1 MDIDSS
7 ILEMRKQPHLS
18 ASSIKSY
25 LDCGLYYKFSRIDKL
40 ERTHT
45 SDNLLFGSTIH
56 RVLAD
61 YNQDKIIGNN
71 MRLEDLTQ
79 LFSQYWKEAV
89 DNTDNLLYSKGK
101 SFESLLEQGKKLIKT
116 YMSEAPRD
124 QYEIM
129 AVKEPFA
136 FTIDGIDM
144 PIIGVMDIVERD
156 ENDTVIISDYKTV
169 GTSTTIN
176 EVDSNFQLTVYYMAA
191 KLNGYADRE
200 IVLKLDCLVK
210 TKEPRFEQVYT
221 SRNKDDEKRA
231 VKKIKEVYNG
241 IQKGVFIPN
250 ADGTWKCGTCEY
262 KVYCDD
268 WFKN

>member
-1 MDIDSS
+1 MDIDSH
-7 ILEMRKQPHLS
+7 ILEMRNKPHLS
-18 ASSIKSY
+18 ASSIKAY
-25 LDCGLYYKFSRIDKL
+25 LDCGLYYKFSRMDKL
-40 ERTHT
+40 KKTHT

-56 RVLAD
+56 KVLAD
-61 YNQDKIIGNN
+61 YNQEKIIGNN
-71 MRLEDLTQ
+71 MSLEDLTQ

-89 DNTDNLLYSKGK
+89 DNTENILYSKGK
-101 SFESLLEQGKKLIKT
+101 SFESLLEQGKELIKT
-116 YMSEAPRD
+116 YMSQAPRD

-129 AVKEPFA
+129 AVEEPFA
-136 FTIDGIDM
+136 FTIDGM
-144 PIIGVMDIVERD
+144 ELPIIGVMDIVERD

-210 TKEPRFEQVYT
+210 TKTPRFEQVYT
-221 SRNKDDEKRA
+221 SRNRDDEHRA

-250 ADGTWKCGTCEY
+250 ADGSWKCSGCEY
-262 KVYCDD
+262 KLYCDE
-268 WFKN
+268 WFKS

>member
-56 RVLAD
+56 KVLAD
-61 YNQDKIIGNN
+61 YNQEKVIGNY
-71 MRLEDLTQ
+71 MGLEDLTE

-89 DNTDNLLYSKGK
+89 DNTDNILYSKGK
-101 SFESLLEQGKKLIKT
+101 SFESLLEQGKELIKT
-116 YMSEAPRD
+116 YMSQAPRD
-124 QYEIM
+124 QYEVI
-129 AVKEPFA
+129 AVEEPFA
-136 FTIDGIDM
+136 FTIDGM
-144 PIIGVMDIVERD
+144 ELPIIGVMDVVERD

-176 EVDSNFQLTVYYMAA
+176 EVHSNFQLTVYSIAA
-191 KLNGYADRE
+191 RMNGYADRE

-210 TKEPRFEQVYT
+210 TKTPRFEQVYT
-221 SRNKDDEKRA
+221 SRNRDDEHRA

-250 ADGTWKCGTCEY
+250 ADGSWKCNTCEY

>member
-1 MDIDSS
+1 MDIDTE

-18 ASSIKSY
+18 SSSIKAY

-40 ERTHT
+40 ARTHT
-45 SDNLLFGSTIH
+45 SDNLIFGSTIH
-56 RVLAD
+56 KVLAD
-61 YNQDKIIGNN
+61 YNQEKLIGNH
-71 MRLEDLTQ
+71 MGLEDLTE
-79 LFSQYWKEAV
+79 LFRKYWTEAV
-89 DNTDNLLYSKGK
+89 ESTDNIKYSKGK
-101 SFESLLEQGKKLIKT
+101 SFESLLNQGKELLRT
-116 YMSEAPRD
+116 YMSQAPRD
-124 QYEIM
+124 QYEVLAIE
-129 AVKEPFA
+129 EPFH
-136 FTIDGIDM
+136 FTVDGIDM

-156 ENDTVIISDYKTV
+156 ENNTVIISDYKTV

-191 KLNGYADRE
+191 KRNGYANRE

-210 TKEPRFEQVYT
+210 TKTPRFEQVYT
-221 SRNKDDEKRA
+221 SRNSDDEHRA
-231 VKKIKEVYNG
+231 VKKIQSVYNG

-250 ADGTWKCGTCEY
+250 ADGSWKCGGCEY